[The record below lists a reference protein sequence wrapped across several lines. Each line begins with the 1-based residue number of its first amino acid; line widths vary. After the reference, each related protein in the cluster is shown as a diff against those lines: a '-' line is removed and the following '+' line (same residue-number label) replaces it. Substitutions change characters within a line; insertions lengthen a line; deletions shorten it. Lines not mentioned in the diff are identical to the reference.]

1 MEEFKNL
8 KRVAMN
14 EARKLDAAYA
24 NKEEF
29 SEGDLK
35 RFDCLMHGMKCMLT
49 TEAMLEAA
57 EYEDDMSRDMGNSGY
72 RGRSPMTGRYVS
84 RDENNSY
91 TEGYSRG
98 YSEAMNQ
105 NHGGNSGHYP
115 HPPQY
120 PYPER
125 NW

>member
-1 MEEFKNL
+1 MEHPE
-8 KRVAMN
+8 
-14 EARKLDAAYA
+14 DY
-24 NKEEF
+24 
-29 SEGDLK
+29 EGGSS
-35 RFDCLMHGMKCMLT
+35 GM
-49 TEAMLEAA
+49 
-57 EYEDDMSRDMGNSGY
+57 

-84 RDENNSY
+84 REENNSY

>member
-29 SEGDLK
+29 TEGDLK
-35 RFDCLMHGMKCMLT
+35 RFDCLMHSLKCMLT

-57 EYEDDMSRDMGNSGY
+57 EYEDGMSRDTGNSGY

-84 RDENNSY
+84 REENNSY

-105 NHGGNSGHYP
+105 NNGGNSGHYP
-115 HPPQY
+115 QPPHY